1 MAVNKIISE
10 YISLHLSGSKINNS
24 STAELSMTCE
34 IGTGSPLPSSR
45 HPYASKPYKA
55 PWIASTI
62 LSIQHE
68 LAIYFKQN
76 FFSSV

>member
-55 PWIASTI
+55 P
-62 LSIQHE
+62 
-68 LAIYFKQN
+68 
-76 FFSSV
+76 